1 MTRIL
6 LSAIFL
12 LSLGAGAF
20 AQTSFV
26 VGKASASGGSV
37 SFAAVSASSY
47 ASSSS
52 SGGVTTST
60 SGFSFSGVSS
70 GPSGGVSYVG
80 GPPVSSNSCH
90 GPCVLFH

>member
-6 LSAIFL
+6 LSTVFL
-12 LSLGAGAF
+12 LGLGVTAF
-20 AQTSFV
+20 AQSSFV

-47 ASSSS
+47 ASSTS
-52 SGGVTTST
+52 SGGVTTGT
-60 SGFSFSGVSS
+60 SGFSFKGVSS

-80 GPPVSSNSCH
+80 GPPLTSQSCH
-90 GPCVLFH
+90 GFCGFH

>member
-1 MTRIL
+1 MTRVL
-6 LSAIFL
+6 LSTMFL

-20 AQTSFV
+20 AQSSFV
-26 VGKASASGGSV
+26 VGKASASGGSS

-60 SGFSFSGVSS
+60 SGFSFKGVSS
-70 GPSGGVSYVG
+70 GPSGGVSYTG
-80 GPPVSSNSCH
+80 APPATSHSCT
-90 GPCVLFH
+90 GFCILFH